1 MSNTISQLI
10 LRAKQLLCFAEAVHY
25 GSISR
30 AAKENLIKQP
40 NLSSQISDL
49 EKTLQKK
56 LIDRYS
62 KGVGLTND
70 GEPYYKIATEI
81 KSLLIDVDNLP
92 ASDDKICGNI
102 KLWTSDGLASVYLA
116 GCLEKFSRKYPKVNF
131 DINCSIDMP
140 ELHEF
145 DMALL
150 FHKPIIKSLKIAAE
164 RTLYFSLFASKDY
177 IKQYGM
183 PQNIKDLTQNHQI
196 CANLIY
202 ASGWKEWSSIL
213 KKAKH
218 ATTINNSSGVLL
230 NLVKVGKYVA
240 LMPKDIAEAEKDLVE
255 IKDIV
260 PAFKTKFY
268 LVLKNTNMKNK
279 KIKDFADIICAE
291 TLK

>member
-25 GSISR
+25 SSISR

-62 KGVGLTND
+62 KGVGLTDD
-70 GEPYYKIATEI
+70 GEPYYKIATEL
-81 KSLLIDVDNLP
+81 KSLLLDVDNL
-92 ASDDKICGNI
+92 AVSEDKICGNI

-116 GCLEKFSRKYPKVNF
+116 DCLEKFSRKYPKVNF

-150 FHKPIIKSLKIAAE
+150 FYKPTIKSLKIAAE
-164 RTLYFSLFASKDY
+164 RMLHFSLFASKDY
-177 IKQYGM
+177 IKHYGM
-183 PQNIKDLTQNHQI
+183 PQNIKDLIQNHQI

-202 ASGWKEWSSIL
+202 ANRWKDWAAIIE
-213 KKAKH
+213 KAKH

-230 NLVKVGKYVA
+230 NLVKAGKYVA
-240 LMPKDIAEAEKDLVE
+240 LMPKDVGQTENNLLE

-260 PAFKTKFY
+260 PEFKTKFY
-268 LVLKNTNMKNK
+268 LVLKNTNLKNK